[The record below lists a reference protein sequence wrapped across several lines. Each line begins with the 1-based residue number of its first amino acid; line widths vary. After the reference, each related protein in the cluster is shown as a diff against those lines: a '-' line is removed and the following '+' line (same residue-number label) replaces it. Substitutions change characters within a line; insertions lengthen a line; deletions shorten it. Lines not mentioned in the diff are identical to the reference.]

1 MKLLFSAT
9 PAFGHILP
17 LVPLMQAAV
26 GAGHAVGLLS
36 SAGFRGEVGAELP
49 PEVEFL
55 DAGVMPGEFSEE
67 AARRTGADVFRPTP
81 STIGEIFGGARV
93 DLGIEDSIGR
103 ATDWAPDLIVAE
115 PFDAVGPIVAAR
127 LGIGWHQAG
136 IGPALPAVIAEEIGR
151 AASARYARL
160 GLRPVAAAGY
170 LDPCPPQLQDPGW
183 STGTPVRAVRPEAHR
198 RPKDVALDLP
208 GFGEPDRPTVLV
220 TLGTIFSDPD
230 TLSATVAA
238 VADAGVNVIA
248 TLGSSLR
255 HPTASQASQE
265 EAARAHSDRVRY
277 VPFVPLAQLLEKAD
291 LVVGA
296 GGVGTVV
303 GTLAHGLP
311 MVLWPQGA
319 DQPIN
324 AARAAAS
331 GASVTV
337 DSAAGISSA
346 VADVLKNDAY
356 RGRAQDIAA
365 EIARRPEPATV
376 IAEITEGGER
386 TESAERAESARQ

>member
-26 GAGHAVGLLS
+26 SADHTVGLLS
-36 SAGFRGEVGAELP
+36 SAEFRAAVGEELP

-55 DAGVMPGEFSEE
+55 AAGVMPDVFSEE
-67 AARRTGADVFRPTP
+67 AGRRTGADVFHPTP

-93 DLGIEDSIGR
+93 DLAVEDSIER
-103 ATDWAPDLIVAE
+103 ATEWAPDLVVAE
-115 PFDAVGPIVAAR
+115 PFDAVGPLVAAR
-127 LGIGWHQAG
+127 LGVGWHKAG
-136 IGPALPAVIAEEIGR
+136 IGPSLPAVITDEIER
-151 AASARYARL
+151 AASARYDRL
-160 GLRPVAAAGY
+160 HLHPVAASSY
-170 LDPCPPQLQDPGW
+170 IDPCPRQLQDPDW
-183 STGTPVRAVRPEAHR
+183 SPLTPVRAVRPQAHR
-198 RPKDVALDLP
+198 RPKDVAFDLP
-208 GFGEPDRPTVLV
+208 EFGERDKPTVLV

-230 TLSATVAA
+230 TLSTAVAA
-238 VADAGVNVIA
+238 VTETGANVIA

-255 HPTASQASQE
+255 HPTAGQTD
-265 EAARAHSDRVRY
+265 RADSANVRY
-277 VPFVPLAQLLEKAD
+277 VPFVPLGQLLEKVD

-331 GASVTV
+331 GASITV
-337 DSAAGISSA
+337 DSAAGISPA
-346 VADVLKNDAY
+346 VAAVLGHGEY
-356 RGRAQDIAA
+356 RHRAQEIAADIAKLPPA
-365 EIARRPEPATV
+365 ATV
-376 IAEITEGGER
+376 IAEITNRSG
-386 TESAERAESARQ
+386 QP

>member
-1 MKLLFSAT
+1 MKVMFSAT

-17 LVPLMQAAV
+17 LVPLMQGAV
-26 GAGHAVGLLS
+26 DAGHVVGLLS
-36 SAGFRGEVGAELP
+36 SDGFRSAVVEEVP

-55 DAGVMPGEFSEE
+55 GAGVMPDVFSEE
-67 AARRTGADVFRPTP
+67 AARRTGADVFHPTP
-81 STIGEIFGGARV
+81 ATIGEIFGGARV
-93 DLGIEDSIGR
+93 DLAVEESIEQAI
-103 ATDWAPDLIVAE
+103 AWAPDLVVAE
-115 PFDAVGPIVAAR
+115 PFDAVGPLVAAR
-127 LGIGWHQAG
+127 LGVAWHRAG
-136 IGPALPAVIAEEIGR
+136 IGPALPAVITGEIER
-151 AASARYARL
+151 VALARYDRL
-160 GLRPVAAAGY
+160 HLRPVAASSY
-170 LDPCPPQLQDPGW
+170 IDPCPPQLQDPDW
-183 STGTPVRAVRPEAHR
+183 SPVAQVRAVRPQAHR
-198 RPKDVALDLP
+198 RLKDVALDLP
-208 GFGEPDRPTVLV
+208 DSGEHDKPTVLV

-230 TLSATVAA
+230 TLSAAVTA

-255 HPTASQASQE
+255 HPTASQAAQVDSTSVQ
-265 EAARAHSDRVRY
+265 Y
-277 VPFVPLAQLLEKAD
+277 VPFVPLDQLLEKVD

-331 GASVTV
+331 GASITV

-346 VADVLKNDAY
+346 VAAVLEQGAY
-356 RGRAQDIAA
+356 RERAQAIAV
-365 EIARRPEPATV
+365 EIAKLPLPATV
-376 IAEITEGGER
+376 IAEITNP
-386 TESAERAESARQ
+386 

>member
-26 GAGHAVGLLS
+26 SAGHTVGLLS
-36 SAGFRGEVGAELP
+36 SAGFQAAVGEELP

-55 DAGVMPGEFSEE
+55 PAGVLPDVFSEE
-67 AARRTGADVFRPTP
+67 AGRRTGADVFRPTP
-81 STIGEIFGGARV
+81 STIGEIFGGVRV
-93 DLGIEDSIGR
+93 DLAVEESIGR
-103 ATDWAPDLIVAE
+103 AAEWAPDLIVAE
-115 PFDAVGPIVAAR
+115 PFDAVGPLVASR
-127 LGIGWHQAG
+127 LGAGWHRAG
-136 IGPALPAVIAEEIGR
+136 IGPALPAVITDEIER
-151 AASARYARL
+151 VASARYDRL
-160 GLRPVAAAGY
+160 GLRPVAASSY
-170 LDPCPPQLQDPGW
+170 LDPCPRQLQDPDW
-183 STGTPVRAVRPEAHR
+183 SPGTPVRAVRPQAHR

-208 GFGEPDRPTVLV
+208 DSGERDKPTVLV

-230 TLSATVAA
+230 TLSAAVAA
-238 VADAGVNVIA
+238 VAEAGVDVIA

-255 HPTASQASQE
+255 QPTAGRT
-265 EAARAHSDRVRY
+265 ARADSANVRY
-277 VPFVPLAQLLEKAD
+277 VPFTPLGQLLEQAD

-331 GASVTV
+331 GASITV
-337 DSAAGISSA
+337 DSAAGITPA
-346 VADVLKNDAY
+346 VAAALGQDAY
-356 RGRAQDIAA
+356 RHRAQEIAADIAKLPLA
-365 EIARRPEPATV
+365 ATV
-376 IAEITEGGER
+376 IAEIT
-386 TESAERAESARQ
+386 TP

>member
-36 SAGFRGEVGAELP
+36 SAGFRAEVGEELP

-55 DAGVMPGEFSEE
+55 EAGVMPGEFSEE
-67 AARRTGADVFRPTP
+67 AARRTGADVFHPTP
-81 STIGEIFGGARV
+81 STIGEIFGGSRV
-93 DLGIEDSIGR
+93 DLGIEDSLDR
-103 ATDWAPDLIVAE
+103 ATAWAPDLVVAE
-115 PFDAVGPIVAAR
+115 PFDAVGPILAAR
-127 LGIGWHQAG
+127 LRVGWHRAG
-136 IGPALPAVIAEEIGR
+136 IGPALPAAITREIDR
-151 AASARYARL
+151 VASTRYDRL
-160 GLRPVAAAGY
+160 RLDPVAASRY
-170 LDPCPPQLQDPGW
+170 IDPCPQQLQDPAW
-183 STGTPVRAVRPEAHR
+183 SSTARVLSVRLGAHR

-208 GFGEPDRPTVLV
+208 DFGEPDRPTVLV
-220 TLGTIFSDPD
+220 TLGTIFSNPD

-238 VADAGVNVIA
+238 VAETGVNVIA
-248 TLGSSLR
+248 TLGSFLR
-255 HPTASQASQE
+255 DPRASRASHGE
-265 EAARAHSDRVRY
+265 VARVASARVRY

-331 GASVTV
+331 GTALTV
-337 DSAAGISSA
+337 DSAAGIAPA
-346 VADVLKNDAY
+346 VAEVLENGAY
-356 RGRAQDIAA
+356 RSRAGDVAAGIAD
-365 EIARRPEPATV
+365 RPHPAAV
-376 IAEITEGGER
+376 IAEVT
-386 TESAERAESARQ
+386 SP

>member
-17 LVPLMQAAV
+17 LVPLLQAAV
-26 GAGHAVGLLS
+26 SAGQTVGLLS
-36 SAGFRGEVGAELP
+36 TAEFRAAVGEELP

-55 DAGVMPGEFSEE
+55 AAGVMPDVFSEE

-93 DLGIEDSIGR
+93 DLAVEESIGQ
-103 ATDWAPDLIVAE
+103 ATEWAPDLVVAE
-115 PFDAVGPIVAAR
+115 PFDAVGPLVAAR
-127 LGIGWHQAG
+127 LGVGWHKAG
-136 IGPALPAVIAEEIGR
+136 IGPSLPAVITDEIEHV
-151 AASARYARL
+151 ASARYDRL
-160 GLRPVAAAGY
+160 HLHPVAASSY
-170 LDPCPPQLQDPGW
+170 IDPCPRQLQDPDW
-183 STGTPVRAVRPEAHR
+183 SPVTPMRAVRPQAHR

-208 GFGEPDRPTVLV
+208 DFGGRDKPTALV

-230 TLSATVAA
+230 TLSAAVAA
-238 VADAGVNVIA
+238 VAETGVNVIA

-255 HPTASQASQE
+255 HPTASQR
-265 EAARAHSDRVRY
+265 ARADSTNVRY
-277 VPFVPLAQLLEKAD
+277 VPFTPLGQLLEKVD

-331 GASVTV
+331 GASITV
-337 DSAAGISSA
+337 DSAGGISPA
-346 VADVLKNDAY
+346 VAAVLGQGAY
-356 RGRAQDIAA
+356 RHRAQEIAADIAKLPA
-365 EIARRPEPATV
+365 AATV
-376 IAEITEGGER
+376 IAEITNP
-386 TESAERAESARQ
+386 